1 MLRVKEEEFNQR
13 ERRKNAHNRRRRY
26 SDDYDSEAELYQK
39 YKAAGGDDNNMV
51 GGESSGPV
59 PSQKIPLGLSF
70 SMNLTIVLSALL
82 AAQWWK
88 HFAYL
93 INCMTL

>member
-1 MLRVKEEEFNQR
+1 MLRVKEEELNQ
-13 ERRKNAHNRRRRY
+13 RRKNALNRRRRY

-39 YKAAGGDDNNMV
+39 YKAAGGEEDNNMV

-59 PSQKIPLGLSF
+59 SSHKIPLGLSF
-70 SMNLTIVLSALL
+70 SMKLPIVLSALL

-88 HFAYL
+88 QFSY
-93 INCMTL
+93 